1 MIQNAVLVE
10 NVKRCVFLIKDKRKL
25 NGGNMR
31 KVGIIT
37 IPDYNN
43 YGNRLQNYAVK
54 KYFENKGF
62 KVETLEM
69 NDKSFEQRNARKI
82 KLYLK
87 KYHLTFLTFLFEAFS
102 KGINNAFRYL
112 KFEKFTRK
120 HLNVK
125 YIPQWEDNVVEKI
138 GNEYSYIVLGSDQ
151 IWHPYVNT
159 TPNLFF
165 GLFVNP
171 RKRLFFAPSF
181 GVESLSRE
189 YSNLVQ
195 KSLEGVENISVREKA
210 GKNILEKLTNADV
223 TVLCDPTLLLPQ
235 NEWSKIAIKPKK
247 IPKKYILSY
256 FLGHVSQK
264 YTEASEKIEKELG
277 SECYRIANKSDRNSF
292 ITGPSEFIYAI
303 KNAQFVI
310 TDSFHA
316 VAFSLIFKKPFLVCS
331 RLNDKGESEG
341 LDSRID
347 LLLGM
352 FGMEHRKYS
361 EDLNYDDLMN
371 PIDNIDGIFNEQRH
385 KAKKYFDKI
394 N

>member
-1 MIQNAVLVE
+1 ME
-10 NVKRCVFLIKDKRKL
+10 NVKRRVFLVKGKRKL
-25 NGGNMR
+25 NGDNMR

-69 NDKSFEQRNARKI
+69 NDKSFGQRKARKI

-87 KYHLTFLTFLFEAFS
+87 KAHLTFLTFLFEVFS
-102 KGINNAFRYL
+102 KGIHSAFRYM

-120 HLNVK
+120 YLNVR
-125 YIPQWEDNVVEKI
+125 YIPQWEDAVVTKI

-165 GLFVNP
+165 GLFVSP
-171 RKRLFFAPSF
+171 QKRLFFAPSF
-181 GVESLSRE
+181 GVESLSEE
-189 YSNLVQ
+189 YSDLVQ
-195 KSLEGVENISVREKA
+195 KSLEGVENISVREEA
-210 GKNILEKLTNADV
+210 GKKILETLTDANV
-223 TVLCDPTLLLPQ
+223 TVLCDPTLLLSQ
-235 NEWSKIAIKPKK
+235 NEWSKIAIKPKG
-247 IPKKYILSY
+247 IPEKYILSY
-256 FLGHVSQK
+256 FLGHVNQK
-264 YTEASEKIEKELG
+264 YTKASERIEKKLE
-277 SECYRIANKSDRNSF
+277 SECYRIANKNNADSF

-316 VAFSLIFKKPFLVCS
+316 VVFSLIFKKPFLVCS

-352 FGMEHRKYS
+352 FGMEYRKYS
-361 EDLNYDDLMN
+361 ENLTYSDLLN
-371 PIDNIDGIFNEQRH
+371 PIDNIERIFDEQRC
-385 KAKKYFDKI
+385 KMNKYFDKV

>member
-1 MIQNAVLVE
+1 
-10 NVKRCVFLIKDKRKL
+10 
-25 NGGNMR
+25 MR
-31 KVGIIT
+31 KIGIIT

-69 NDKSFEQRNARKI
+69 NDKSFRQKKARKI

-87 KYHLTFLTFLFEAFS
+87 KYHLTFLIFFFESFNN
-102 KGINNAFRYL
+102 GINSALRYL
-112 KFEKFTRK
+112 KFEKFTHK
-120 HLNVK
+120 YLNVR
-125 YIPQWEDNVVEKI
+125 YIPQWEDSMMTKI

-165 GLFVNP
+165 GLFISP
-171 RKRLFFAPSF
+171 QKRLFFAPSF
-181 GVESLSRE
+181 GVESLSKE
-189 YSNLVQ
+189 YSDLVL
-195 KSLEGVENISVREKA
+195 KCLKGVEKISVREESGKKILKA
-210 GKNILEKLTNADV
+210 LTDANV
-223 TVLCDPTLLLPQ
+223 TVLCDPTLLLAQ
-235 NEWSKIAIKPKK
+235 NEWNKIAIKPKG
-247 IPKKYILSY
+247 IPEKYILCY
-256 FLGHVSQK
+256 FLGHINQK
-264 YTEASEKIEKELG
+264 YTKASERIEKELE
-277 SECYRIANKSDRNSF
+277 SICYHMANKNNADSF

-331 RLNDKGESEG
+331 RLNDNGRSEG
-341 LDSRID
+341 IDSRID
-347 LLLGM
+347 LLLDM
-352 FGMEHRKYS
+352 FDMKYRKYS
-361 EDLNYDDLMN
+361 ENLIYSDLLN
-371 PIDNIDGIFNEQRH
+371 PIDKTEKIFNEQRC
-385 KAKKYFDKI
+385 KTEKYFDEL